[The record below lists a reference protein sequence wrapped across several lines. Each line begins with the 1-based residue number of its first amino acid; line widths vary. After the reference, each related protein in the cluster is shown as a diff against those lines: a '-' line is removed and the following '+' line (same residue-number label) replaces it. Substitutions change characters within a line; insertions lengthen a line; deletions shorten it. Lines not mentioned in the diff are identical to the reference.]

1 MENKK
6 LYKIIISIGLLSFL
20 FISSAVLY
28 NYYKTF
34 YSENTNFSDESVF
47 IYIKSG
53 TGLKSLR
60 NEISPYIK
68 DTSTFFKA
76 AYKTKFIMN
85 IKAGKYELKKG
96 FSNKEIINS
105 LRFKNI
111 PIKITF
117 NNMERIENLASRVSK
132 FIEADSLS
140 LMNSFNNEVFL
151 ENNNLNTESVFS
163 IFLPNTYEFYWNT
176 SADEFIDFIENEQ
189 CQFIDSLGVEGLKK
203 FEWYVDEESNT
214 ATLIEE
220 FDNADSFKE
229 IATKAIGTPVNLKF
243 REITNFDNMTIL
255 GDVSDEMREN
265 LSAMG
270 PKIKTY
276 KAGLN

>member
-1 MENKK
+1 MELHKNSGE
-6 LYKIIISIGLLSFL
+6 LRVII
-20 FISSAVLY
+20 
-28 NYYKTF
+28 
-34 YSENTNFSDESVF
+34 D
-47 IYIKSG
+47 
-53 TGLKSLR
+53 
-60 NEISPYIK
+60 
-68 DTSTFFKA
+68 
-76 AYKTKFIMN
+76 
-85 IKAGKYELKKG
+85 
-96 FSNKEIINS
+96 
-105 LRFKNI
+105 
-111 PIKITF
+111 
-117 NNMERIENLASRVSK
+117 VS
-132 FIEADSLS
+132 
-140 LMNSFNNEVFL
+140 
-151 ENNNLNTESVFS
+151 
-163 IFLPNTYEFYWNT
+163 YT
-176 SADEFIDFIENEQ
+176 SAEEFIDFIENEQ
-189 CQFIDSLGVEGLKK
+189 CQFIESLGVDGLKK

>member
-1 MENKK
+1 MELHKNSGE
-6 LYKIIISIGLLSFL
+6 LRVII
-20 FISSAVLY
+20 
-28 NYYKTF
+28 
-34 YSENTNFSDESVF
+34 D
-47 IYIKSG
+47 
-53 TGLKSLR
+53 
-60 NEISPYIK
+60 
-68 DTSTFFKA
+68 
-76 AYKTKFIMN
+76 
-85 IKAGKYELKKG
+85 
-96 FSNKEIINS
+96 
-105 LRFKNI
+105 
-111 PIKITF
+111 
-117 NNMERIENLASRVSK
+117 VS
-132 FIEADSLS
+132 
-140 LMNSFNNEVFL
+140 
-151 ENNNLNTESVFS
+151 
-163 IFLPNTYEFYWNT
+163 YT
-176 SADEFIDFIENEQ
+176 SAEEFIDFIENEQ
-189 CQFIDSLGVEGLKK
+189 CQFIESLGVKGLKK

>member
-1 MENKK
+1 MELHKNSGE
-6 LYKIIISIGLLSFL
+6 LRVVIDVSYA
-20 FISSAVLY
+20 SA
-28 NYYKTF
+28 
-34 YSENTNFSDESVF
+34 E
-47 IYIKSG
+47 
-53 TGLKSLR
+53 
-60 NEISPYIK
+60 
-68 DTSTFFKA
+68 
-76 AYKTKFIMN
+76 
-85 IKAGKYELKKG
+85 
-96 FSNKEIINS
+96 
-105 LRFKNI
+105 
-111 PIKITF
+111 
-117 NNMERIENLASRVSK
+117 
-132 FIEADSLS
+132 
-140 LMNSFNNEVFL
+140 
-151 ENNNLNTESVFS
+151 
-163 IFLPNTYEFYWNT
+163 
-176 SADEFIDFIENEQ
+176 EFIDFIENEQ